1 MRKPAWL
8 AEVIVQ
14 SIAVTVSILLA
25 LWVDQWKQRRAAH
38 ELATASLT
46 NFLTEI
52 QQNEA
57 RLDDILPYHKGIRSM
72 LDQLAVSHTIHT
84 QTEFQDAVG
93 IDGLRPPSL
102 LQTAWQTAVA
112 TGAITHLDYETVA
125 ALSLTYTLQDRFRED
140 SRTGIQ
146 SVIQASNFGP
156 GGAESA
162 VHSADNYL
170 REVVT
175 SEEDLHATYAQAE
188 QILRKKLNPLDASA
202 NPDSAQP
209 PPQPPPQPLPPPAQP
224 NQPNQ
229 PTHPATTP

>member
-25 LWVDQWKQRRAAH
+25 LWVDQWKQRRAARDLVT
-38 ELATASLT
+38 ESMS
-46 NFLTEI
+46 NFVTEI

-57 RLDDILPYHKGIRSM
+57 RVDDILPYHEGLRSM
-72 LDQLAVSHTIHT
+72 LKQEEASHSIHT
-84 QTEFQDAVG
+84 PAEFQSAIG

-112 TGAITHLDYETVA
+112 TGALTHLDYETVA

-140 SRTGIQ
+140 SRTGFEA
-146 SVIQASNFGP
+146 VMQASDFRP
-156 GGAESA
+156 GAGDMA
-162 VHSADNYL
+162 VFSADNYL

-175 SEEDLHATYAQAE
+175 SEHDLRSTYAQAE
-188 QILRKKLNPLDASA
+188 KVLRKKLKEMHVPMQNDSASA
-202 NPDSAQP
+202 TVQP
-209 PPQPPPQPLPPPAQP
+209 PP
-224 NQPNQ
+224 
-229 PTHPATTP
+229 ATSP